1 MKKIKI
7 NENAKVH
14 YESENYFELIIK
26 EDPLSSW
33 VYCFQNGA
41 LIKKY
46 RSSEVGATL
55 ERKSTACRWL
65 MKLSIEYRLK
75 NSCGEPHEVSSNH
88 SVNHLELLYGFASLL
103 SSTDDGRKR
112 GR

>member
-33 VYCFQNGA
+33 VYCFQDGA

-46 RSSEVGATL
+46 RRSEVGATL
-55 ERKSTACRWL
+55 EKINGVPVVDEIVYRV
-65 MKLSIEYRLK
+65 SIK
-75 NSCGEPHEVSSNH
+75 
-88 SVNHLELLYGFASLL
+88 
-103 SSTDDGRKR
+103 K
-112 GR
+112 

>member
-1 MKKIKI
+1 MEKIKI
-7 NENAKVH
+7 NENTEVH

-33 VYCFQNGA
+33 VYCFQDGA

-55 ERKSTACRWL
+55 EKINGVPVVDEIVYRV
-65 MKLSIEYRLK
+65 SIK
-75 NSCGEPHEVSSNH
+75 
-88 SVNHLELLYGFASLL
+88 
-103 SSTDDGRKR
+103 K
-112 GR
+112 

>member
-26 EDPLSSW
+26 EDPLSTW
-33 VYCFQNGA
+33 VYCFQDGA

-55 ERKSTACRWL
+55 EKINGVSVVDEIVYRV
-65 MKLSIEYRLK
+65 SIK
-75 NSCGEPHEVSSNH
+75 
-88 SVNHLELLYGFASLL
+88 
-103 SSTDDGRKR
+103 K
-112 GR
+112 

>member
-26 EDPLSSW
+26 EDSLSTW
-33 VYCFQNGA
+33 VYCFQDGA

-46 RSSEVGATL
+46 RSSAVGATL
-55 ERKSTACRWL
+55 EKINGVPVVDEIVYRV
-65 MKLSIEYRLK
+65 SIK
-75 NSCGEPHEVSSNH
+75 
-88 SVNHLELLYGFASLL
+88 
-103 SSTDDGRKR
+103 K
-112 GR
+112 